1 MLKFKLI
8 GILICFSLGYSVHAQ
23 NNHSENLKHL
33 DQLLTDK
40 NYTEAQSVL
49 KKEIDNLQAKKSYYL
64 LTDYI
69 YYTGKIQL
77 QLQNSSIATSA
88 VKQFIKTIVS
98 STDSL
103 KVLRQT
109 QLELSSYYEL
119 IGDSQ
124 KAYDANLEA
133 LKLTLKWK
141 EATPQDL
148 GLVENNLG
156 TLSNRK
162 GDIAAGLEHHRKALK
177 HYESYPKTDKT
188 NLYILYN
195 SLAGSMWYV
204 SKIDSALYF
213 YEKADKTLK
222 LLERNPMNSYYR
234 PAIINNNIAA
244 IYSSQGNL
252 DKALEA
258 MRQSITYLN
267 QFLKTDV
274 SDAKKESG
282 KEFLY
287 MSIEN
292 YAGIYK
298 DIGDFE
304 KAKELIEYS
313 YKEKQKHFDP
323 ENPELFKAKILLGQI
338 YLALKD
344 YNRAE
349 KYLDEG
355 IAHIKRTDGGNNSW
369 EADAHYYKASL
380 NDQLGKNTIA
390 KKEFENAEQLY
401 EAALEGAYDELYLDF
416 IINAT
421 NFYARNNDKEKALK
435 MAEKA
440 YNYIKENQ
448 GSTTSF
454 EIQQALNLG
463 EIHYELGDYT
473 SAFEKGRATEE
484 LLKKTLPTQTNPLD
498 STKIILY
505 KPQTIL
511 LKTQSAYKLH
521 NQKDNTAFLKNEFK
535 ELKDAISIV
544 EKQKTLI
551 GEDTNLS
558 LLIENNSELFEFAK
572 QLALELYQKTQDKSY
587 LNEVI
592 SLHESILYNRI
603 RSRLN
608 SRTSMAYANVPN
620 TILEQEKT
628 IQKEINNAL
637 KETNNIEGFMKANSQ
652 WNTYLETLKKDYP
665 KYYKLRFASIS
676 KSLKDIGQKLP
687 ENTTV
692 IRYVYADDELF
703 AILISKS
710 NTKLFKLNP
719 SGIKEKIAHL
729 QDENSLFENNYSLLN
744 DLHTT
749 LWKPFNQDIKTDRVV
764 IIPDRDLFNLNFEML
779 TTKVVSSYKELATNS
794 LLSNYIIS
802 YNYSLFLIDKGS
814 QTIGYK
820 DNFVA
825 FVPEFNDKMKSDYQL
840 AIQDSLNL
848 DKTYLTLL
856 PQPFTKNLA
865 NYSAR
870 LFKGTSFLN
879 EKSTEHIFKSSAK
892 EHKIIHIGTHAES
905 NNISPELSRLV
916 FAKSMDSTN
925 TDDNYLYTYEIY
937 NTNLS
942 SNLAILT
949 ACETGK
955 PTYQAGEGMI
965 SLAHAFNY
973 AGSESILTSLW
984 KIDEQSS
991 AKIIE
996 SFYKY
1001 IKKGWAKDKA
1011 LQQAKLDYIA
1021 TAEGR
1026 TAHPQYWAGM
1036 VLIGDTAPID
1046 MQSSSSLIY
1055 WLLGTLAII
1064 VVAVYLLKRKPKI

>member
-1 MLKFKLI
+1 MSSLKQISFFLCFVSCCLANAQYANSESLKQLDKLI
-8 GILICFSLGYSVHAQ
+8 G
-23 NNHSENLKHL
+23 E
-33 DQLLTDK
+33 K
-40 NYTEAQSVL
+40 NYTEAQAFL
-49 KKEIDNLQAKKSYYL
+49 KQSIEKFKSKKDYYL

-69 YYTGKIQL
+69 YYTGKINL
-77 QLQNSSIATSA
+77 QLHNQTTATNA
-88 VKQFIKTIVS
+88 VKQYINTLTS

-103 KVLRQT
+103 KVLRQAK
-109 QLELSSYYEL
+109 LELSSYYEL

-124 KAYDANLEA
+124 KAYEANLEA
-133 LKLTLKWK
+133 LKLTSKWK
-141 EATPQDL
+141 QATPEDF
-148 GLVENNLG
+148 GLIENNLG

-162 GDIAAGLEHHRKALK
+162 GDIAAGTEHHRKALK

-195 SLAGSMWYV
+195 SLGGSMWYL

-213 YEKADKTLK
+213 YEKADKILK
-222 LLERNPMNSYYR
+222 QLDPDPMNSYYR
-234 PAIINNNIAA
+234 PAIINNNIAG

-258 MRQSITYLN
+258 MGLTITYLN
-267 QFLKTDV
+267 QFIKTDV
-274 SDAKKESG
+274 SDVKKESA

-298 DIGDFE
+298 DIGDYE

-313 YKEKQKHFDP
+313 YKEKQKHFGP

-344 YNRAE
+344 YTRSE
-349 KYLDEG
+349 KYLDDA
-355 IAHIKRTDGGNNSW
+355 IAQIKNTDGGNNFW
-369 EADAHYYKASL
+369 EADAHYYKASV
-380 NDQLGKNTIA
+380 NEQLGKKDIA
-390 KKEFENAEQLY
+390 KQHFEEAERLY
-401 EAALEGAYDELYLDF
+401 EIALEGAYDELYLDF

-421 NFYARNNDKEKALK
+421 HFYAQNNDKEKALK

-448 GSTTSF
+448 GSTTTF

-463 EIHYELGDYT
+463 EIHYELGDYA
-473 SAFEKGRATEE
+473 SALEKGTSTED
-484 LLKKTLPTQTNPLD
+484 LLKRNLPTQTNPLD
-498 STKIILY
+498 STKIIFY

-511 LKTQSAYKLH
+511 LKTQSAYKL
-521 NQKDNTAFLKNEFK
+521 NPNKNDLGFLKKEFEQVK
-535 ELKDAISIV
+535 EAISIV
-544 EKQKTLI
+544 EQQKTLI
-551 GEDTNLS
+551 GD
-558 LLIENNSELFEFAK
+558 ENNVSILIDNNSKIFEFAK
-572 QLALELYQKTQDKSY
+572 QLSLELYKNTHDKSY

-608 SRTSMAYANVPN
+608 SRTSMAYANIPN
-620 TILEQEKT
+620 EILKQEKT
-628 IQKEINNAL
+628 IKNDIKASLN
-637 KETNNIEGFMKANSQ
+637 ETNNIEAFIKANTQ
-652 WNTYLETLKKDYP
+652 WNAYLETLKKEYP

-676 KSLKDIGQKLP
+676 KSLKDIEQKLP

-692 IRYVYADDELF
+692 VRYVYTENELF
-703 AILISKS
+703 AVLISKN

-719 SGIKEKIAHL
+719 TDIKSKIAHL
-729 QDENSLFENNYSLLN
+729 QDKSSLFEPNFNLLN
-744 DLHTT
+744 ELYVT
-749 LWKPFNQDIKTDRVV
+749 LWKPFDQDIKTDRVV
-764 IIPDRDLFNLNFEML
+764 IVPDRDLFNLNFEML
-779 TTKVVSSYKELATNS
+779 TEKIASSYKDLATNS
-794 LLSNYIIS
+794 LLSKYIIS

-825 FVPEFNDKMKSDYQL
+825 FVPEFTEQMKSDYQL
-840 AIQDSLNL
+840 AIHDSLNL

-856 PQPFTKNLA
+856 PQPFTKDLA
-865 NYSAR
+865 DFSTR

-879 EKSTEHIFKSSAK
+879 ENSTERIFKNSAK

-996 SFYKY
+996 SF
-1001 IKKGWAKDKA
+1001 
-1011 LQQAKLDYIA
+1011 L
-1021 TAEGR
+1021 
-1026 TAHPQYWAGM
+1026 
-1036 VLIGDTAPID
+1036 
-1046 MQSSSSLIY
+1046 
-1055 WLLGTLAII
+1055 
-1064 VVAVYLLKRKPKI
+1064 